1 MALSKTLIHS
11 TMRKLDKRLNELQN
25 FVFLVDDD
33 LNSYKNNSSIL
44 IDNLEATILG
54 SFYIYRFFKRSKV
67 CYLGCINC

>member
-54 SFYIYRFFKRSKV
+54 WFYIYRFFEGSKV
-67 CYLGCINC
+67 